1 MAKQEKQA
9 KPEKAQAKQER
20 PQPTKQQSRQKIRIR
35 LKGYDQRLLDRS
47 TADIVETAKRT
58 GAAVAGP
65 IPLPTRREIFTVLRS
80 PNIDRKSR
88 EQFEIRTHKRL
99 VDILNPTGKTIDAL
113 KTLTLPA
120 GVDIKIK
127 A

>member
-1 MAKQEKQA
+1 MAKQEKQPKTVA
-9 KPEKAQAKQER
+9 K
-20 PQPTKQQSRQKIRIR
+20 QKIRIR

-58 GAAVAGP
+58 GAAIAGP
-65 IPLPTRREIFTVLRS
+65 IPLPTSIEKYNVLRS

-88 EQFEIRTHKRL
+88 VQFEIRTNSRL
-99 VDILNPTGKTIDAL
+99 IANLTPTSKTIDAL
-113 KTLTLPA
+113 KSLTLPA

>member
-1 MAKQEKQA
+1 MAAKQE
-9 KPEKAQAKQER
+9 EKHK
-20 PQPTKQQSRQKIRIR
+20 KIRIR
-35 LKGYDQRLLDRS
+35 LKAYDQRLLDRS

-58 GAAVAGP
+58 GARVVGP

-80 PNIDRKSR
+80 PHVNRKSR
-88 EQFEIRTHKRL
+88 EQFEMRTHIRL
-99 VDILNPTGKTIDAL
+99 LDLLNPTPDTIDKL
-113 KTLTLPA
+113 KVLPVAA